1 MLNSVITI
9 KNNFISKYYLLC
21 DKTSL
26 DVFKQILKERNYF
39 LINEEDIPSKSI
51 EIGPKQNFKS
61 AWSTN
66 AQMILERILGPNK
79 ILNIEMTYF
88 KETSYVYDD
97 MIEQKYNNNFKFTD
111 TKCTNKDIYYV
122 DNINDFNTKYNLGF
136 DKEDLHYYT
145 SIFEKELKRKPTNV
159 ELFDIAQSNSEHSR
173 HWFFNGNL
181 NCSRESLFKMVKST
195 NEYKSNS
202 IIAFSDNSSVIDG
215 YKIDTL
221 IPYNYTSSYYDLK
234 PKIYNFVLTA
244 ETHNFPTGVAP
255 FPGANTGVGGRIR
268 DNQSVGRGGLVIASV
283 AGYCVGNLY
292 LPFVNLD
299 YEIDEGH
306 RGMTDALDIL
316 IKASDGASD
325 YGNKFGEPI
334 VNGFMRSFGI
344 TLNRKDRFEWL
355 KPIMFSAGIGQI
367 DEKDLYKEEPAED
380 MLVIKIGGPAYK
392 IGLGGG
398 TASSRLQDNKSK
410 DFSAVQRGD
419 PEMGNKLNRFIRG
432 CIEQNYNPILSI
444 HDQGAGGM
452 GNVTK
457 EIVYPKGALID
468 INTVIKGDTSM
479 TMLELWTAEYQEQC
493 QILAEKNSLSLLKK
507 IAKRE
512 NVPIA
517 IIGMIDNTGVI
528 KVTDFSKKLIQP
540 EIPYPINLDLKH
552 FLGEMP
558 KKNYQLTK
566 DVIKYCQPINIHYD
580 IKSLEYLIYSVLQNP
595 CVGSKRYLTNKVD
608 RSVTGLVAQQQC
620 VGPNHTPISNY
631 SVLAQSHFNLTG
643 VATSIGEQ
651 PLKGLLDVEKMA
663 RLTVGEML
671 TNLMGV
677 KISSIHDIKLSA
689 NWMWPATSNEQKLE
703 LYNAVKSLVEI
714 LKVMKIG
721 IDGGKDSLSMT
732 TKTSKGIVNSPGS
745 LVLTSYVPVPNVY
758 KKVTPDMKPCT
769 NSSILFIDFG
779 YNKMRMGGS
788 IFMHINNTFQKG
800 VTPDFDNPIDFIYV
814 FNVIQKYIQE
824 DKIIALHDRSD
835 GGLIT
840 TIVEMCIAGN
850 IGCYLNIPNVN
861 IFHYLFNEELG
872 VAIQIYDK
880 YYESFIN
887 DIAFFKNYVKYIGKP
902 LIERKINLQQ
912 RILEDII
919 PICSLNFTHLIYY
932 WEYIS
937 YNIERRQCKIG
948 LVKKE
953 LNYYKKQNNIKYF
966 IPTTIKYNIPFDIP
980 SGNKYKV
987 GILREEGSNGDR
999 EMASAFYHAGFEVW
1013 DVNMNDIIEK
1023 RISLKI
1029 FNGIAFVGGFSYA
1042 DVLGA
1047 GTGWASIIK
1056 YNKDVLNEFKEFYKR
1071 EDTFS
1076 LGICNGCQV
1085 MSQLNI
1091 IPNFELE
1098 ENDSGRFESRFSPVR
1113 IYESNSIFLKNM
1125 ETMVLGIWCAHKEGK
1140 IVVNDDL
1147 IDSPIKYVDDCF
1159 QATMNYPQNPNGS
1172 ERGRAAIISKN
1183 GRHMAMMP
1191 HPERCFLKWQVPW
1204 VPNNLKWYHN
1214 IRQDHHYTPWF
1225 MLFKNAYYWLNNGLK

>member
-1 MLNSVITI
+1 MLDSVIAI
-9 KNNFISKYYLLC
+9 KNKCITKYYLIC

-26 DVFKQILKERNYF
+26 EVFKDILIDRDYNI
-39 LINEEDIPSKSI
+39 INEEDIPYDCI
-51 EIGPKQNFKS
+51 EIGSKQNFKS

-66 AQMILERILGPNK
+66 AQMILERIVGPNK
-79 ILNIEMTYF
+79 VLNIEMTYF
-88 KETSYVYDD
+88 KQDIYVYDD
-97 MIEQKYNNNFKFTD
+97 MLEQIYKNNFKFTD
-111 TKCTNKDIYYV
+111 TECKNINVYYV
-122 DNINDFNTKYNLGF
+122 NDIAVFNNKYNLGF
-136 DKEDLHYYT
+136 DIDDLQYYT
-145 SIFEKELKRKPTNV
+145 SIFEKELKRNPTNV

-181 NCSRESLFKMVKST
+181 NSSRESLFKMVKST
-195 NEYKSNS
+195 NKYNSNS
-202 IIAFSDNSSVIDG
+202 IIAFSDNSSVIEG
-215 YKIDTL
+215 YNIKTL
-221 IPYNYTSSYYDLK
+221 IPYNYIASYYDLK
-234 PKIYNFVLTA
+234 KKKYNFVLTA
-244 ETHNFPTGVAP
+244 ETHNFPTGIAP

-268 DNQSVGRGGLVIASV
+268 DNQSVGRGGLVMASV

-292 LPFVNLD
+292 IPFINLD
-299 YEIDEGH
+299 YEVDKGH
-306 RGMTDALDIL
+306 RGITDALDIL

-344 TLNRKDRFEWL
+344 TMKNKERYEWL
-355 KPIMFSAGIGQI
+355 KPIMFSAGIGQVE
-367 DEKDLYKEEPAED
+367 EKDLYKEEPKED

-398 TASSRLQDNKSK
+398 TASSRLQDYKSN

-432 CIEQNYNPILSI
+432 CIEQNNNPILSI

-468 INTVIKGDTSM
+468 INKVINGDSSM

-493 QILAEKNSLSLLKK
+493 EILASYDNLSLLKN

-512 NVPIA
+512 NVPLA
-517 IIGMIDNTGVI
+517 IIGRVDNTGII
-528 KVTDFSKKLIQP
+528 KVTDFSKKLIP
-540 EIPYPINLDLKH
+540 KDIHYPIDLDLKY
-552 FLGEMP
+552 FLGDMP
-558 KKNYQLTK
+558 QKNYSIATNILK
-566 DVIKYCQPINIHYD
+566 NCYPVNINYD
-580 IKSLEYLIYSVLQNP
+580 IKSLESLIYSVLQNP

-620 VGPNHTPISNY
+620 VGPNHTPISDY
-631 SVLAQSHFNLTG
+631 SVLAQSHFDLTG
-643 VATSIGEQ
+643 VATSVGEQ

-689 NWMWPATSNEQKLE
+689 NWMWPATTKEQKFE
-703 LYNAVKSLVEI
+703 LFTAVDSLVEF

-732 TKTSKGIVNSPGS
+732 TQTLQGTVNSPGS
-745 LVLTSYVPVPNVY
+745 LVLTSYAPVPNIY
-758 KKVTPDMKPCT
+758 KKVTPNMKPCLK
-769 NSSILFIDFG
+769 SSILFIDFG

-788 IFMHINNTFQKG
+788 IFMHTNNIFHKG
-800 VTPDFDNPIDFIYV
+800 ITPDFNNPLEFTYV
-814 FNVIQKYIQE
+814 FNVIQRYIQE

-850 IGCYLNIPNVN
+850 IGCYFNIPNVN

-872 VAIQIYDK
+872 VVLQIYDK
-880 YYESFIN
+880 YYEEFLN
-887 DIAFFKNYVKYIGKP
+887 DIKFFKSYVRYVGKP
-902 LIERKINLQQ
+902 ISDKKIHLQQ
-912 RILEDII
+912 RILQDII
-919 PICSLNFTHLIYY
+919 PICSLRFSHIIYY
-932 WEYIS
+932 WESIS
-937 YNIERRQCKIG
+937 YNIERRQSKIG

-953 LNYYKKQNNIKYF
+953 LNYHINYNEIEYF
-966 IPTTIKYNIPFDIP
+966 VPSAIKYNIPMHIP
-980 SGNKYKV
+980 TIKYKL
-987 GILREEGSNGDR
+987 GIIRDEGSNGDR

-1013 DVNMNDIIEK
+1013 DINMNDIIEK
-1023 RISLKI
+1023 TITLNNFK
-1029 FNGIAFVGGFSYA
+1029 GIVFVGGFSYA

-1056 YNKDVLNEFKEFYKR
+1056 YNKDVLNEFKDFYRR

-1076 LGICNGCQV
+1076 LGVCNGCQV
-1085 MSQLNI
+1085 MAQLGI
-1091 IPNFELE
+1091 IPNIELQ
-1098 ENDSGRFESRFSPVR
+1098 ENNSGRFESRFAAVR
-1113 IYESNSIFLKNM
+1113 IYDSNSIFLKNM

-1140 IVVNDDL
+1140 IVVKDVS
-1147 IDSPIKYVDDCF
+1147 IDSPIRYVDEYF
-1159 QATMNYPQNPNGS
+1159 QATTNYPQNPNGS
-1172 ERGRAAIISKN
+1172 ERGRAAVVSKN

-1204 VPNNLKWYHN
+1204 VPNHLGWKQQIHDGYNYS
-1214 IRQDHHYTPWF
+1214 PWF
-1225 MLFKNAYYWLNNGLK
+1225 ILFKNAYNWLSNRLE